1 MKRLARVAIALL
13 LIGAFAFLTDRVA
26 LAVWRFRVSR
36 YAHGLQNQ
44 LTHFA
49 PVATAR
55 APTLRWSQT
64 RGNWQVPL
72 VELDLRGPTPDT
84 VTVDGNG
91 GLNLTYLP
99 PVLAW
104 SRWRMLHRADEAAG
118 GPGVYPLNDVYILRI
133 STLEDKPGG
142 HDLPAPEVTLTHG
155 LPF

>member
-1 MKRLARVAIALL
+1 MKRRARIAIAVLL
-13 LIGAFAFLTDRVA
+13 SGALALLTDRVA
-26 LAVWRFRVSR
+26 LAVWRFRVS
-36 YAHGLQNQ
+36 HFVHQLQNQ
-44 LTHFA
+44 LAHPA
-49 PVATAR
+49 PVASPREPA
-55 APTLRWSQT
+55 LRWSRT

-104 SRWRMLHRADEAAG
+104 SRWRMLHRADAAAG
-118 GPGVYPLNDVYILRI
+118 GPGVYPLNDVYLLRI
-133 STLEDKPGG
+133 SALEDKPGG
-142 HDLPAPEVTLTHG
+142 HDLAVPEVTLTHG